1 MSTPAEESGTP
12 SQAAEIFKDH
22 EKLFRVLIENSSD
35 VLALVSGESK
45 FIYVSPQIQKIL
57 GFTPQEL
64 AGRSTNDLF
73 PPDYSREIGE
83 QFRAVAETPGLTVTV
98 EHPYLHKDG
107 SVRWIE
113 STITNHLHEPAIGA
127 YVANFRDIS
136 HRKHAEEQQHV
147 LNQASNI
154 LTFSLDHQ
162 ITLREI
168 AGLIVP
174 ALADYC
180 RIAILDDKQ
189 HIREISV
196 NHIDPEK
203 ISLVRALYEQYKDR
217 TSSTHGLQRLL
228 ETSKPELISSV
239 SGDIL
244 ETVRDDVV
252 MLDIINALGLQSY
265 MGVPLI
271 ARGKTIGAI
280 TFSSVQPYQHYT
292 EDDLL
297 FAGELARRIAL
308 VLDISDQKELER
320 RKDEFISMASHE
332 LRTPVTS
339 LKGFTNLFQRRL
351 AKQADEQALHYLA
364 RMDAQLNKLTKL
376 IADLLDVSK
385 MLTGKVAYREE
396 PFDLDTLIRET
407 IENLQAAT
415 PTHQL
420 RLEGSTEAQL
430 FGDRDRIGQV
440 LINLITN
447 AIKYSPRADTVIV
460 RVACD
465 AQNVEV
471 SVQDFGIGIGQEHQQ
486 KIFERF
492 YQVTDPEE
500 KTYPGLGI
508 GLYLSSEIIRRHE
521 GNMWVESQKGEG
533 ATFHFSLPLWKGSI
547 YNESQVA
554 G

>member
-1 MSTPAEESGTP
+1 MSTSAGKPRAHSKAT
-12 SQAAEIFKDH
+12 QVFKGN
-22 EKLFRVLIENSSD
+22 EKLLLALFENSSD
-35 VLALVSGESK
+35 ALALVSSEGI
-45 FIYVSPQIQKIL
+45 FLFVSPQVQKIL
-57 GFTPQEL
+57 GYTPHALVGQ
-64 AGRSTNDLF
+64 STHDLF
-73 PPDYSREIGE
+73 PPGYPEEIVE
-83 QFRAVAETPGLTVTV
+83 QFQSVAETPGLTVTV
-98 EHPYLHKDG
+98 EHPYFHKDG

-113 STITNHLHEPAIGA
+113 STITNYLHDPTIQI

-136 HRKHAEEQQHV
+136 GRKHAAEQQRV

-154 LTFSLDHQ
+154 LTSSLDHQ

-168 AGLIVP
+168 AELIVP
-174 ALADYC
+174 TLADYC

-189 HIREISV
+189 QIKEISV

-203 ISLVRALYEQYKDR
+203 ISLVRALYEQYKDK
-217 TSSTHGLQRLL
+217 TNTTHGLQRLL
-228 ETSKPELISSV
+228 ETGKSELISSV
-239 SGDIL
+239 SGEIL
-244 ETVRDDVV
+244 ETVQDDVE
-252 MLDIINALGLQSY
+252 MLVIINALGLQSY

-280 TFSSVQPYQHYT
+280 TFSSVQHYRRYT
-292 EDDLL
+292 QEDVL
-297 FAGELARRIAL
+297 FAEELARRIAL

-351 AKQADEQALHYLA
+351 AKQADEKALHYLA

-376 IADLLDVSK
+376 ITDLLDVSK
-385 MLTGKVAYREE
+385 ILTGKVIYREE
-396 PFDLDTLIRET
+396 PFELDALLNET

-415 PTHQL
+415 PTHRL
-420 RLEGSTEAQL
+420 RLDGTAEAQIY
-430 FGDRDRIGQV
+430 GDRDRIGQV

-447 AIKYSPRADTVIV
+447 AIKYSPQADTVVIHIA
-460 RVACD
+460 RD
-465 AQNVEV
+465 SQNAQV
-471 SVQDFGIGIGQEHQQ
+471 SVQDFGIGIGKEHQQ

-508 GLYLSSEIIRRHE
+508 GLYLSYEIIRRHE
-521 GNMWVESQKGEG
+521 GNMWVESKKGEG
-533 ATFHFSLPLWKGSI
+533 ATFHFTLPLMERKRS
-547 YNESQVA
+547 
-554 G
+554 